1 MKFFE
6 RVSSGMSNARSWFG
20 KPFNRAFMSL
30 SEVLH
35 PAISGND
42 HFDQV
47 TRQIVMLMK
56 AIVIADGKVDDEE
69 IAGIRRNFSERFTP
83 GEIEELTKILKDT
96 DPPDVDAA
104 ISSLQELPDREKA
117 ALCAGLIELAYANSH
132 YTGEQKKIVHQ
143 VAREFDVPDGIIAG
157 FEEESYQASAQR
169 ERILKSGAGIFA
181 ALVIIAIFILAATFL
196 KSVLFGVIFAFIFLP
211 LEKWFENKFFKNR
224 MVAGIVSGIGK
235 LTIPFRAVAERVAKF
250 FRKGKEKPE
259 PTEADIRTK
268 ELESR
273 VTHATIATVV
283 TLILVALL
291 LVSGVSMLS
300 ASYVAVLGKKFKSW
314 AEEHGKKEMAVKG
327 KISPSA
333 TTADIKKSDA
343 PVDNQKTQVDI
354 ADKDPEAKDLKE
366 KASSSAWKMMKG
378 KIESY
383 RPQLE
388 KVPGFKW
395 ALDKVTA
402 YLKDDKNREELTG
415 MLLSKSK
422 GIFSA
427 TAGIAG
433 FVGNFLFGLL
443 MTVFF
448 FSYFLQKMALASAI
462 KREKAVSAGKH
473 IVDGVFDSKW
483 MPATSPEAREEARE
497 ILDNIC
503 AKLKTWLRGYFSI
516 IFIESTY
523 YIVMFTIIGVPY
535 SAVLGLIAG
544 FTVLLPFIGPLASI
558 TLTILVCFAAAPNA
572 SLVLILLVLIT
583 YGIMNGILEQL
594 FLYPALIGG
603 GLGLS
608 TLETIIVVLL
618 GGMFAGITGM
628 IFAVPAAAILKYLI
642 PKIYRCLAPE
652 KPENSTVGTV

>member
-6 RVSSGMSNARSWFG
+6 RVSSGMSSAGSWFG
-20 KPFNRAFMSL
+20 KPFNRAFVSL

-35 PAISGND
+35 PAISSKD

-47 TRQIVMLMK
+47 TRQIVTLMK
-56 AIVIADGKVDDEE
+56 AVVIADGEVDDEE
-69 IAGIRRNFSERFTP
+69 IAGIRRNFSARFTP
-83 GEIEELTKILKDT
+83 GEIEELTKILKDPE
-96 DPPDVDAA
+96 PPDTAAA
-104 ISSLQELPDREKA
+104 IAALRELPEREKA

-132 YTGEQKKIVHQ
+132 YTDEQRKVIHQ
-143 VAREFDVPDGIIAG
+143 VAKGLEIPDEALAG
-157 FEEESYQASAQR
+157 FEDESKQASVQR
-169 ERILKSGAGIFA
+169 ERILKSGAGIIA
-181 ALVIIAIFILAATFL
+181 ALVIIGIFILTATFL

-211 LEKWFENKFFKNR
+211 LEKWFERKVFGNP
-224 MVAGIVSGIGK
+224 VVDGIVKTIGK
-235 LTIPFRAVAERVAKF
+235 VTIPFTLVAAKVGRI
-250 FRKGKEKPE
+250 FRKGHEKPA
-259 PTEADIRTK
+259 PTEAELRTK

-283 TLILVALL
+283 SLALAALL
-291 LVSGVSMLS
+291 LISGISLLS
-300 ASYVAVLGKKFKSW
+300 ASYVAGLGEKFKSW
-314 AEEHGKKEMAVKG
+314 AETHQQN
-327 KISPSA
+327 
-333 TTADIKKSDA
+333 TTTKDA
-343 PVDNQKTQVDI
+343 PETKSSAPAKPKTD
-354 ADKDPEAKDLKE
+354 DSSTKDGTAE
-366 KASSSAWKMMKG
+366 KPNIEEQTSSSAWKLMKV

-388 KVPGFKW
+388 KIPGFKW

-402 YLKDDKNREELTG
+402 YLKDDKNREELTA

-443 MTVFF
+443 MMVFF
-448 FSYFLQKMALASAI
+448 FSYFLQKMALAAAI
-462 KREKAVSAGKH
+462 KQEKAVSAGKH
-473 IVDGVFDSKW
+473 IVDGIFDSKW

-503 AKLKTWLRGYFSI
+503 TKLKTWLRGYFSI

-523 YIVMFTIIGVPY
+523 YIVMFIIIGVPY
-535 SAVLGLIAG
+535 GAVLGLIAG

-572 SLVLILLVLIT
+572 SLLLILAVLLT
-583 YGIMNGILEQL
+583 YGLMNGILEQL

-603 GLGLS
+603 GLGLT

-628 IFAVPAAAILKYLI
+628 IFAVPSAAILKYLI
-642 PKIYRCLAPE
+642 PKIYRCWPRQALD
-652 KPENSTVGTV
+652 